1 MPGLRVAFTGGS
13 GKVGRHVIKELL
25 HYGHQVINLDLVDL
39 ASSSADMPELKDVHT
54 MKCDLTESGQVFSSL
69 NTHMKLGEP
78 FSAEPPRPPDAVI
91 HFAGINKP
99 MVVSDGETFRINV
112 MGTHNVVEAACKLG
126 IKKIIIASSIT
137 VYGVAFGQGNLEYAY
152 FPVTEEAD
160 CNPTDPYALS
170 KLCGERIA
178 RSYAAKFGV
187 DIYCLR
193 IGRVFEPDEY
203 NSDMFW
209 GYVNEPEK
217 WFQHGWSYTDA
228 RDLGQMCHRGLAKSD
243 LGFQIFNA
251 VNDTRTNSEG
261 DTNEFLRRLYP
272 HIPHLR
278 KMDEYEAPISNEKIR
293 RLLGFNEQHMWMA
306 YYVARLARPSLS
318 AGRVD

>member
-25 HYGHQVINLDLVDL
+25 RHGHQVINLDLVDL
-39 ASSSADMPELKDVHT
+39 ASSSSNDFPELRDVHT
-54 MKCDLTESGQVFSSL
+54 IKCDLTDSGQVFSNL

-78 FSAEPPRPPDAVI
+78 FPAETPRPPDAVI

-112 MGTHNVVEAACKLG
+112 MSTHNVIEAACKLG

-137 VYGVAFGQGNLEYAY
+137 VYGVAFGQGNLEYAS

-160 CNPTDPYALS
+160 CSPTDPYALS

-203 NSDMFW
+203 NSDVFR
-209 GYVNEPEK
+209 GYVREPER

-228 RDLGQMCHRGLAKSD
+228 RDLGQMCHRGLEKSG

-251 VNDTRTNSEG
+251 VNDTITNTGRYTSLFLEG
-261 DTNEFLRRLYP
+261 LYP
-272 HIPHLR
+272 HIPHTRELR
-278 KMDEYEAPISNEKIR
+278 GREAPICNDKIR
-293 RLLGFNEQHMWMA
+293 LELGFEEDHDWTH
-306 YYVARLARPSLS
+306 YYQSGVH
-318 AGRVD
+318 D

>member
-25 HYGHQVINLDLVDL
+25 RYGHQVINLDLVDL
-39 ASSSADMPELKDVHT
+39 GSSSKDFPELQDVHT
-54 MKCDLTESGQVFSSL
+54 TKCDLTDSGQVFSSL
-69 NTHMKLGEP
+69 VTHMKLGEP
-78 FSAEPPRPPDAVI
+78 FPAEAPRPPDAVI

-99 MVVSDGETFRINV
+99 MIVSDGETFRINT

-126 IKKIIIASSIT
+126 IKKIIIASSIA
-137 VYGVAFGQGNLEYAY
+137 VYGVSFGQGNLEYAS

-178 RSYAAKFGV
+178 RAYATKFGT

-193 IGRVFEPDEY
+193 IGRVFEPDGY
-203 NSDMFW
+203 DSDMFE
-209 GYVNEPEK
+209 GYVQEPEK

-228 RDLGQMCHRGLAKSD
+228 RDLGQMCHRGLVTSG

-251 VNDTRTNSEG
+251 VNDTITNFTDDAG
-261 DTNEFLRRLYP
+261 RLLKRWYP
-272 HIPHLR
+272 TVPHTR
-278 KMDEYEAPISNEKIR
+278 VVAGKEAPITNEKLR
-293 RLLGFNEQHMWMA
+293 RLLGFEEEYDW
-306 YYVARLARPSLS
+306 R
-318 AGRVD
+318 G